1 MIFVI
6 YYMDSNTSVSMN
18 MWVFT
23 SDVLDRLEV
32 NFTVF
37 LLEVVWYDFLL
48 RNTDSFS
55 STGSNSPDKFVFFS
69 LFACE

>member
-18 MWVFT
+18 MWLFT
-23 SDVLDRLEV
+23 SDVLYRLEV

-55 STGSNSPDKFVFFS
+55 STGSNRPDIFVFFS
-69 LFACE
+69 LFAYE